1 MAMSDAVEVMPGA
14 EPFAAEG
21 GPVGVLVLHGFT
33 GNPAS
38 MRGLAEAYASA
49 GYTVDLPRL
58 PGHGT
63 SVEDM
68 LTTGWADWSAAA
80 EAAYEALAASCEQ
93 VVVVGLS
100 MGGSL
105 TCWLGTRHQDIAGLV
120 CVNPA
125 VAPSDDMR
133 ARLAANTE
141 SGADGMDGIG
151 ADVADPDVVES
162 AYAQTPLRPLLTL
175 FDASAA
181 VVGDLGSITSPLLL
195 FTSPQDHVVPPTDSD
210 LLAGAVSGPV
220 ERVSCDRSFH
230 VATIDFDKDLIRDR
244 SLEFIARV
252 TA

>member
-133 ARLAANTE
+133 ALVAAMTE
-141 SGADGMDGIG
+141 SGEELMDGIG
-151 ADVADPDVVES
+151 SDVADPDVVES

>member
-38 MRGLAEAYASA
+38 MRGLAEAYAAA

-105 TCWLGTRHQDIAGLV
+105 TCWLGTRHQEIAGLV

-133 ARLAANTE
+133 ALVAAMTE
-141 SGADGMDGIG
+141 SGEELMDGIG
-151 ADVADPDVVES
+151 SDVADPDVVES

>member
-68 LTTGWADWSAAA
+68 LTTGWSDWSAAA

-133 ARLAANTE
+133 ALVAAMTE
-141 SGADGMDGIG
+141 SGEELMDGIG
-151 ADVADPDVVES
+151 SDVADPDVVES

>member
-38 MRGLAEAYASA
+38 MRGLAEAYAAA
-49 GYTVDLPRL
+49 GYAVDLPRL

-63 SVEDM
+63 TVEDM
-68 LTTGWADWSAAA
+68 LTTGWADWSSAA

-105 TCWLGTRHQDIAGLV
+105 TCWLGTRHQEIAGLV

-133 ARLAANTE
+133 ALVAAMTE
-141 SGADGMDGIG
+141 SGEELMDGIG
-151 ADVADPDVVES
+151 SDVADPDVVES